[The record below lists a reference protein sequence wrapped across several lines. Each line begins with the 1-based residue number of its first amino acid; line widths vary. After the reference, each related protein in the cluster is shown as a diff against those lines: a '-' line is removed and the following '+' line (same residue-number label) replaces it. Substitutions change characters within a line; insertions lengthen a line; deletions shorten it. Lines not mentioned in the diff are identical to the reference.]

1 MPAAADL
8 DRVVPP
14 EAVGHILDA
23 DSSQHEA
30 IEAVKCGA
38 HLVMDGPPGTG
49 KSQTIAN
56 IIAEAL
62 AAGKTVLFVSE
73 KTAALEVVKR
83 RLDRCGLGDFCLE
96 LHSHKASKKQV
107 VAELGRCLELPPTR
121 TPEVAGPRRQIA
133 ADRQK
138 LNEFVAEFHAIRQP
152 FGWSAFRVHGELA
165 RLDRGG
171 ARSRIAIKDPFE
183 KDSRFVRQGAEIL
196 AGLGDCAS
204 VFTEPGGHPWRGCKL
219 TTFTHSARDDVEYQ
233 VGRLSDVIP
242 PAEKAAAALAVH
254 GFLAEP
260 FTVPGWRAGEADAR
274 RVLAA
279 PEFTAEWFKGDP
291 KPLRCRARRTR
302 SSVARRPRFVAK
314 AARVRSLPRCGRS
327 PNRTA

>member
-8 DRVVPP
+8 DRLVPP

-30 IEAVKCGA
+30 IEAVKAGA

-62 AAGKTVLFVSE
+62 AAGRTVLFVSE
-73 KTAALEVVKR
+73 KTAALDVVKR

-96 LHSHKASKKQV
+96 LHSHTASKKQV
-107 VAELGRCLELPPTR
+107 VGELGRCLELPPTR
-121 TPEVAGPRRQIA
+121 TPEVAKARRQIT

-138 LNEFVAEFHAIRQP
+138 LNEFVDELHAVRPP

-165 RLDRGG
+165 QLDRGG

-183 KDSRFVRQGAEIL
+183 KDAAYVRQGAEIL
-196 AGLGDCAS
+196 AGLADCAT
-204 VFTEPGGHPWRGCKL
+204 VITEPGGHPWCGCKL
-219 TTFTHSARDDVEYQ
+219 TTFTHSARDDAEYQ

-242 PAEKAAAALAVH
+242 PAVKAGGGACRARVSRRAVH
-254 GFLAEP
+254 GAGVAGGGGRCP
-260 FTVPGWRAGEADAR
+260 ARSGRAALHLRLVR
-274 RVLAA
+274 RRPQAA
-279 PEFTAEWFKGDP
+279 CG
-291 KPLRCRARRTR
+291 RARRAR
-302 SSVARRPRFVAK
+302 PSIARRPRPGAK
-314 AARVRSLPRCGRS
+314 AARIRSGGRAED
-327 PNRTA
+327 R